1 MSKKEITLSQVVT
14 WFLTIIAVVISAT
27 SGIYQWNQSKRYSQN
42 THQILFNSAKLA
54 EYDIDLLIK
63 KANEAENNHLEY
75 GQLKFQIDSLNQNL
89 ETIKSVNVTSLPKD
103 DTMNYQV
110 YRQDLNSVIYLINSY
125 IDGLREDLNKNL
137 TEWELLNTSKKR
149 IEHFV
154 DGMVTAQ
161 NVIKRDKTSL
171 KSKIN
176 LYDANYK

>member
-14 WFLTIIAVVISAT
+14 WFLTIIAVVVSAT
-27 SGIYQWNQSKRYSQN
+27 SGIYQLNQSNRYSKN
-42 THQILFNSAKLA
+42 THQILFNSAELA

-63 KANEAENNHLEY
+63 KANEAENSQLEY

-89 ETIKSVNVTSLPKD
+89 ETIKSVDVTSLPKD

-110 YRQDLNSVIYLINSY
+110 YRQDLNGVIYLINSY
-125 IDGLREDLNKNL
+125 TDGLRKDISKNL
-137 TEWELLNTSKKR
+137 TEWEQLDTNKKR

-154 DGMVTAQ
+154 DGMITAQ
-161 NVIKRDKTSL
+161 NVIKRDKASL
-171 KSKIN
+171 KSGVN